1 MLVGAGHVLQ
11 LVQASLPVIGLASAL
26 ALTAHLSLDA
36 IIRSGQARPWLQ
48 LAAAALDIATAALL
62 VVFFGPGALAIA
74 LLAAV
79 FPHFSHLRVG
89 YRGPLTL
96 VAGGT
101 YLAAATLHRQ
111 LYTNS
116 GSAWWI
122 PSAAL
127 LLDTAVVA
135 VVTWVFAYMSARLGN
150 RIQRMLRLLTSAG
163 LSPGDENMSRLG
175 GDHLAWLEHS
185 LTRSVDILKRS
196 KSDLSQLAD
205 QAGALAEKL
214 RGRAGSLVD
223 SGRQLAT
230 AAQQVA
236 STAHGS
242 RLAAEAGLAEC
253 QAAAQGASELTS
265 AAAAATA
272 PLETLYG
279 EAGAAHESLG
289 TAIEAGRETVTRLH
303 YAATTARDLGVV
315 AKQIDSRAQQLLKVA
330 RQTHVLALNAAIE
343 AAREDEHG
351 RGFAIIA
358 EQVRELAEDARRSAR
373 EVADL
378 IGQMLSRVETFTG
391 EIAASREQTES
402 TGAATSEAN
411 AIVGSLRKGI
421 LRMADQF
428 KDSTA
433 SAPRHAQRLQSLSE
447 LLSSSAMACED
458 CCREA
463 ESAINLAEAHI
474 QTSPTVG
481 DTAEE
486 LVLLLRRLHEAP
498 ASDSKPSSW
507 GE

>member
-1 MLVGAGHVLQ
+1 
-11 LVQASLPVIGLASAL
+11 
-26 ALTAHLSLDA
+26 
-36 IIRSGQARPWLQ
+36 
-48 LAAAALDIATAALL
+48 
-62 VVFFGPGALAIA
+62 
-74 LLAAV
+74 
-79 FPHFSHLRVG
+79 
-89 YRGPLTL
+89 
-96 VAGGT
+96 
-101 YLAAATLHRQ
+101 
-111 LYTNS
+111 
-116 GSAWWI
+116 
-122 PSAAL
+122 
-127 LLDTAVVA
+127 
-135 VVTWVFAYMSARLGN
+135 
-150 RIQRMLRLLTSAG
+150 
-163 LSPGDENMSRLG
+163 
-175 GDHLAWLEHS
+175 
-185 LTRSVDILKRS
+185 
-196 KSDLSQLAD
+196 
-205 QAGALAEKL
+205 
-214 RGRAGSLVD
+214 
-223 SGRQLAT
+223 
-230 AAQQVA
+230 
-236 STAHGS
+236 
-242 RLAAEAGLAEC
+242 
-253 QAAAQGASELTS
+253 
-265 AAAAATA
+265 
-272 PLETLYG
+272 
-279 EAGAAHESLG
+279 
-289 TAIEAGRETVTRLH
+289 
-303 YAATTARDLGVV
+303 LGVV

-463 ESAINLAEAHI
+463 ESATNLAEAHI